1 MSGTPSPIFDC
12 LNRYYDQVYVVSVEA
27 ASERRARFDA
37 RFNGLKYQYFF
48 GADKNRFTIEQ
59 LEQDGLFSEQLAR
72 KNHRFGKSMKAG
84 EIACSWSHRMIYA
97 DMLEKK
103 YRRVLI
109 LEDDAVP
116 DLQAL
121 QSTTAVLNELPADAE
136 LLFWG
141 WGKNGTKNLAGL
153 WKQWAYHLQHAL
165 GLLKWNHRVIR
176 NLYARAHSAHL
187 KKAGFHDFTYA
198 YSITESAARKLI
210 QMQTPIQYI
219 ADNLLAHA
227 STEEVIQSYTAW
239 PKVFLHDE
247 DPGGQALPSYIR

>member
-1 MSGTPSPIFDC
+1 M
-12 LNRYYDQVYVVSVEA
+12 VSVEA
-27 ASERRARFDA
+27 ATDRRARFDA
-37 RFNGLKYQYFF
+37 HFQGLNYHYFF

-59 LEQDGLFSEQLAR
+59 LEQEGVFRESLAR
-72 KNHRFGKSMKAG
+72 KRHRFDKTMKAG
-84 EIACSWSHRMIYA
+84 EIACSWSHRLIYA

-116 DLQAL
+116 DEQAL
-121 QSTTAVLNELPADAE
+121 NQVDAILHELPAEAE

-141 WGKNGTKNLAGL
+141 WGKNEKRDLAGW
-153 WKQWAYHLQHAL
+153 WKQQVYHVQHAL

-176 NLYARAHSAHL
+176 NLYARPFSDHL

-198 YSITESAARKLI
+198 YAITNSAARKLI
-210 QMQTPIQYI
+210 EMQTPIQYI

-227 STEEVIQSYTAW
+227 STEEVIQAFTVC

-247 DPGGQALPSYIR
+247 GPGGQARLSYIR